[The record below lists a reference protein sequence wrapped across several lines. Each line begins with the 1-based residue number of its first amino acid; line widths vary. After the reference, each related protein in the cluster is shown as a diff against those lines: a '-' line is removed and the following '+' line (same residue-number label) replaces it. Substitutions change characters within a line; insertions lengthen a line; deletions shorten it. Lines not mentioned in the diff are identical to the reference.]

1 MVSAIT
7 GGNATHV
14 NETVADTTIQS
25 FLTKNNAVNKK
36 SQAKH
41 SG

>member
-1 MVSAIT
+1 MVSAIA
-7 GGNATHV
+7 GENATHV

-25 FLTKNNAVNKK
+25 FLTKNNTVNKS
-36 SQAKH
+36 SQGKH